1 MPHAG
6 GGAALTPRVGENADV
21 RHLPAALGLL
31 LVLAA
36 CGGSQDPP
44 RTVESEPTPT
54 VEVPDGV
61 TLTDPGSTLEVGD
74 EGTVVLDL
82 GGGARSVATVRVTDV
97 EEGDIDDFRFFSLDE
112 QAESSTPYYV
122 DVRVTNQGPSGLGGV
137 TLPLLARTDA
147 PAAHPVSE
155 LVGDFESC
163 PDPTVPENFL
173 AGSSADLCLIYLVPE
188 GEDLVTIDLQPGEP
202 ADALRW
208 SLPTDDD

>member
-1 MPHAG
+1 MR
-6 GGAALTPRVGENADV
+6 T
-21 RHLPAALGLL
+21 LPAALGLL

-36 CGGSQDPP
+36 CGGSQDEPGAQDA
-44 RTVESEPTPT
+44 EPTPT
-54 VEVPDGV
+54 VRVPAGV

-74 EGTVVLDL
+74 DGTVVLDL
-82 GGGARSVATVRVTDV
+82 GGGARSVATVRVTDI

-122 DVRVTNQGPSGLGGV
+122 DVRVTNEGPSGLGGV

-147 PAAHPVSE
+147 PAAYPASE

-173 AGSSADLCLIYLVPE
+173 AGANADLCLIYLVPE
-188 GEDLVTIDLQPGEP
+188 GEQLLTIDLQPGEP

-208 SLPTDDD
+208 NRPTNDD